1 MPLER
6 IQSRVDLLKR
16 LISALKEAQISGETQ
31 PLELLK
37 KALKQ
42 RANLKIEKT
51 RHKRPRK

>member
-16 LISALKEAQISGETQ
+16 LITALKEAQISGETQ

>member
-31 PLELLK
+31 PLEFLK